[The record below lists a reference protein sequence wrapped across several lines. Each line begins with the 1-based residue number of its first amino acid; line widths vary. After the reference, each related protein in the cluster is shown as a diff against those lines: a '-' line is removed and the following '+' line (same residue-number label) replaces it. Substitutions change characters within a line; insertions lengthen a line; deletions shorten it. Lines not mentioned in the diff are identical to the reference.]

1 MTLPAPT
8 PYHRWLGWQATALR
22 RLAAATGVGI
32 TAGLVLGAIVPW
44 HVALL
49 GAWNALALTFLASVA
64 PIILRSDSATT
75 EHLAVREDVNR
86 DVAGSLL
93 LTAST
98 TSIVAVSIV
107 LHVAR
112 NEAGAG
118 RALLV
123 AMAALTL
130 VVSWTVL
137 NTQFTL
143 RYAHLYYIE
152 PADAVDFGG
161 AVAGPPD
168 YRDFAYLAFTIGMT
182 YQVSD
187 TSLRGRRIRH
197 YVLVQALFSYIY
209 GVAIVAAGVNIVAG
223 LV

>member
-8 PYHRWLGWQATALR
+8 PYHRWLGWHATALR

-32 TAGLVLGAIVPW
+32 TAGLILGAIVPW

-75 EHLAVREDVNR
+75 EHLAVCEDVNR

-107 LHVAR
+107 LHFAR

-118 RALLV
+118 RTLLV
-123 AMAALTL
+123 ALAAITL

-143 RYAHLYYIE
+143 HYAHIYYIE
-152 PADAVDFGG
+152 PADGVDFGG

-168 YRDFAYLAFTIGMT
+168 YRDFAYLAFIIGMT

-197 YVLVQALFSYIY
+197 DVLVQALFSYIY